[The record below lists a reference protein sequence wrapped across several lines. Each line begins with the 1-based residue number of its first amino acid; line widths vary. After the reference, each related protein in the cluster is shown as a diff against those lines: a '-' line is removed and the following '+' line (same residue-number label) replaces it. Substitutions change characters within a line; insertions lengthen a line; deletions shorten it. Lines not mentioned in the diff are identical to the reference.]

1 MLRDFRHLLLGLL
14 LPVMAAQAQIVVDV
28 SGAHQR
34 ARPIAILP
42 VQGDPGVRMDY
53 IISSDLHKTG
63 LFQPI
68 SPDTFPMRPDSP
80 TAIDFGAFSGIGA
93 DYVVLG
99 RMLGGANGQFTLSQ
113 VGDQALLANEPI
125 SDRDARMVAHKAA
138 DMILEKLTGQ
148 RGAFATSIAYVLE
161 QDRGNARHYSLLVSD
176 MDGSNRREIFSSAQ
190 PILSPAWSPDG
201 RQLAYMTY
209 QGNQS
214 QLVVQDV
221 GSGARRVVAQ
231 NEGMSSSPAFSPDGR
246 SLAFAQS
253 SNNNFDIYL
262 LDLGSGTK
270 TRLTD
275 HAAIDTEPA
284 FSPDGNTIYFTSD
297 RGGSPQIYRM
307 SRRGGGAERAVV
319 GSGYTA
325 GGDLSPD
332 GSAVVMTRQSG
343 GGYQIGLYDLGSGR
357 FEALTNG
364 RLDEGASFAPN
375 GQLIIYATREGGQSV
390 LKIINRLG
398 GVAQTLSDPSE
409 RLRDPAWGPDP
420 RN

>member
-1 MLRDFRHLLLGLL
+1 MLKDFRHLLLGLL
-14 LPVMAAQAQIVVDV
+14 LPVVTVQAQIVIDV
-28 SGAHQR
+28 SGAQQR
-34 ARPIAILP
+34 GRPIAILP

-80 TAIDFGAFSGIGA
+80 AAIDFAAFSGIGA

-113 VGDQALLANEPI
+113 VGDQALLANEQI
-125 SDRDARMVAHKAA
+125 SDRDARMTAHKAA

-148 RGAFATSIAYVLE
+148 RGAFATQLAYVLE
-161 QDRGNARHYSLLVSD
+161 QDRGGSRYYALLVSD
-176 MDGSNRREIFSSAQ
+176 IDGANRREIFSSAQ

-209 QGNQS
+209 QGNHS

-221 GSGARRVVAQ
+221 NSGARRVVAQ
-231 NEGMSSSPAFSPDGR
+231 NDGISSAPAFSPDGR

-270 TRLTD
+270 SRLTD

-284 FSPDGNTIYFTSD
+284 FSPDGNYIYFTSD
-297 RGGSPQIYRM
+297 RSGSPQIYRM

-325 GGDLSPD
+325 GGDLAPD
-332 GSAVVMTRQSG
+332 GRSIVMTRQSG
-343 GGYQIGLYDLGSGR
+343 GGYQIGLHDLSTGR

-375 GQLIIYATREGGQSV
+375 GQLIVYASREGGQSV

-398 GVAQTLSDPSE
+398 GVAQTLSDPSG
-409 RLRDPAWGPDP
+409 RLRDPAWGPDT